1 MGEPSSP
8 RWHVQYATFAF
19 RIAFDFAL
27 DCFLVVVDLVV
38 VVLGTVFEFSFAMY
52 GSATTICCSCCCC
65 CLMGEIVAAESCL
78 PLTEEGFEVG
88 LDDVA

>member
-19 RIAFDFAL
+19 RIAFDFTL
-27 DCFLVVVDLVV
+27 DCFLVVVVDLIV
-38 VVLGTVFEFSFAMY
+38 VVLGTIFKFSFAVY
-52 GSATTICCSCCCC
+52 GSATTICCCCC
-65 CLMGEIVAAESCL
+65 CLMGEIVAVESCL

-88 LDDVA
+88 LDDAA